1 MNIGNGKI
9 QWTQKECEYTT
20 KVYAETHK
28 PKKLCPVCNTYVM
41 NKQNSRM
48 IVHPMVEVKL
58 GIKPE
63 FEFMC
68 VHCADKALE
77 LVKKFKGE

>member
-1 MNIGNGKI
+1 MFT
-9 QWTQKECEYTT
+9 TQEKQYLNT
-20 KVYAETHK
+20 VYNETHK
-28 PKKLCPVCNTYVM
+28 PKKLCPVCNKYVM

-48 IVHPMVEVKL
+48 IVHPIVEVKL

-68 VHCADKALE
+68 VKCADKA
-77 LVKKFKGE
+77 GY